1 MTKTLDKGQNGNF
14 HLRVKLRREINCDLI
29 EIRPTGPSLTW
40 KRFRWRGL
48 LPELV
53 GIEDLK
59 RRYLPTLLPTYPP
72 TIPPT
77 NNLNKFDLEKRL
89 DGESESG
96 GGY

>member
-29 EIRPTGPSLTW
+29 KIRPTGPSLTW
-40 KRFRWRGL
+40 ERVGWSGL

-59 RRYLPTLLPTYPP
+59 REDVKYLPNLLPVLLTY
-72 TIPPT
+72 
-77 NNLNKFDLEKRL
+77 
-89 DGESESG
+89 
-96 GGY
+96 